1 MPPCSCQT
9 SSHHPSYITYS
20 FDTTLTH
27 PTLRTSGLPGMAEN
41 KIYTFDQLIR
51 QRAVDTDQTP
61 LLAYP
66 KSRLGVT
73 DYELITGK
81 QLDRLVDGAA
91 HALIQVGIVPVVS
104 YIFLGRESH

>member
-1 MPPCSCQT
+1 
-9 SSHHPSYITYS
+9 
-20 FDTTLTH
+20 
-27 PTLRTSGLPGMAEN
+27 MAES

-73 DYELITGK
+73 DFELISGK
-81 QLDRLVDGAA
+81 QLDSLVDGAA
-91 HALIQVGIVPVVS
+91 HALIKIGIAPVVS
-104 YIFLGRESH
+104 YILPDRETD